1 MTDKVFV
8 NRDESRERELTNRL
22 TDIVETANRWFI
34 PLLNGCGLSVTI
46 SNLVGAM
53 AGDAEKWFINH
64 ILDDKVGT
72 AFSPSK
78 LYEAGQQSKEDFYKA
93 LDKVVISMP
102 DYTQTAEGLAAM
114 ARHKWQTVK
123 DSPSDSFNPQ
133 IRAAQQEKNDRLV
146 QYATDFDAESSA
158 ILNEKKEELR
168 NEFLG
173 TEHIFYSHG
182 TREKIRLANGV
193 SSRDYQ
199 VEKYSEYLSLKN
211 GVLTFDENK
220 VLRSCAVYATDKSEV
235 KFLNKLAALEAAIK
249 DAFGNHATMTD
260 VKIFFEDEVR
270 DYQAHIKRKDISK
283 DLLITYSS
291 R

>member
-8 NRDESRERELTNRL
+8 NRDESREWELTNRL
-22 TDIVETANRWFI
+22 NEIVETANRWFI
-34 PLLNGCGLSVTI
+34 PLLSECDLSVTI

-53 AGDAEKWFINH
+53 AGDSEKWFINH

-78 LYEAGQQSKEDFYKA
+78 LYEAGQQSKEDFESA
-93 LDKVVISMP
+93 LERVVISMP
-102 DYTQTAEGLAAM
+102 DYTETAEGLAAM

-133 IRAAQQEKNDRLV
+133 IKAAQREKLDRLV
-146 QYATDFDAESSA
+146 QSANNFDSESSA
-158 ILNEKKEELR
+158 MLNEKKEELR

-193 SSRDYQ
+193 SSHNYE
-199 VEKYSEYLSLKN
+199 VEKYREYLLLKD
-211 GVLTFDENK
+211 GALSFDEDK
-220 VLRSCAVYATDKSEV
+220 VQQVCAVYATNKGEIT
-235 KFLNKLAALEAAIK
+235 FLRKLAALEAAIK
-249 DAFGNHATMTD
+249 DAFGNHATMSD
-260 VKIFFEDEVR
+260 VRIFFEDEVR
-270 DYQAHIKRKDISK
+270 DYQAHIKRRDISK
-283 DLLITYSS
+283 ELLATYCN